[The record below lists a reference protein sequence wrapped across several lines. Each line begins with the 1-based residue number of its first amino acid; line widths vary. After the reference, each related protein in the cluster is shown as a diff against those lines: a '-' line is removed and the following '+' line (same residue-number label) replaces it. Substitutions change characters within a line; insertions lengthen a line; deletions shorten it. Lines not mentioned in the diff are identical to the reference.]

1 MPFKLFEFHHPWM
14 FLLVIPALAILYWRS
29 RSQKGTAAIVFP
41 SVARLKGLRPTLRQR
56 ARLLIPLLQAVAIC
70 GFVIAA
76 ARPRQG
82 DARTVIR
89 SQGIAIQM
97 VLDRSGSMEET
108 MLYDGHRRKRI
119 DIVKDVFMK
128 FVAGG
133 DALAGRKTDL
143 IGLTTF
149 ARFTEE
155 SCPLV
160 SQHEPLITAVKNL
173 GTVAP
178 ALDEFDQPVRNVK
191 EAQRRRIKLKQN
203 PLNATAIGDGIYRAV
218 LSLVAAEEDLKAEES
233 EADDGGAQALTGDQS
248 DYEITGKV
256 IILLTDGE
264 NNTGMDP
271 VEAGRYAANNEI
283 RLYYIVFREP
293 LEYQQTLFGQRV
305 KRELSPDEILEVP
318 RKVVESTEGRAF
330 LAASGDELRQIYE
343 EIDSLEKSEIG
354 KIEFRSYHEKYH
366 WFLIPAFACA
376 VIAVFLAETLFRR
389 IP

>member
-1 MPFKLFEFHHPWM
+1 MQFELFEFHHPWM
-14 FLLVIPALAILYWRS
+14 FLLLVPALAILYWRS
-29 RSQKGTAAIVFP
+29 RRQSGTAAVVFP
-41 SVARLKGLRPTLRQR
+41 SVTRLKGLRPTLRQR
-56 ARLLIPLLQAVAIC
+56 LRPVVPLLQAAAII
-70 GFVIAA
+70 GFVVAA

-82 DARTVIR
+82 DARTVIK

-97 VLDRSGSMEET
+97 VLDRSGSMEEE
-108 MLYDGHRRKRI
+108 MVYDGLRRKRM
-119 DIVKDVFMK
+119 DIVKDVFMN

-133 DALAGRKTDL
+133 DGLAGRKTDL

-173 GTVAP
+173 NTVAP
-178 ALDEFDQPVRNVK
+178 ALDQYDQPVRNVEGRK
-191 EAQRRRIKLKQN
+191 RGELKQN

-218 LSLVAAEEDLKAEES
+218 LSLVAAEEDLKAEEAQP
-233 EADDGGAQALTGDQS
+233 EDGSPPVLEDQS

-271 VEAGRYAANNEI
+271 VEAGRFAANNDI
-283 RLYYIVFREP
+283 RIYYIVFRE
-293 LEYQQTLFGQRV
+293 LVEYQQTLFGRRAV
-305 KRELSPDEILEVP
+305 RELSPEEVLEVP
-318 RKVVESTEGRAF
+318 RKVVESTGGRAF

-343 EIDSLEKSEIG
+343 EIDSLEQSDIG
-354 KIEFRSYHEKYH
+354 KIEFLSYHEKYH

-376 VIAVFLAETLFRR
+376 VIAAFLAETVFRT

>member
-1 MPFKLFEFHHPWM
+1 MPLELFEFNHPWM
-14 FLLVIPALAILYWRS
+14 LLLVVPSLALLVWRS

-56 ARLLIPLLQAVAIC
+56 ARLLVPLLQAAAIC
-70 GFVIAA
+70 GFVVAA

-82 DARTVIR
+82 DAQTVIK

-108 MLYDGHRRKRI
+108 MVYDGNRRKRM

-128 FVAGG
+128 FVAG
-133 DALAGRKTDL
+133 DDDLAGRKTDL

-178 ALDEFDQPVRNVK
+178 ALDQFDQEVRNVK
-191 EAQRRRIKLKQN
+191 EAQRQRVKLKQN
-203 PLNATAIGDGIYRAV
+203 PFNATAIGDGIYRAV
-218 LSLVAAEEDLKAEES
+218 LSLVAAEEDLKAEET
-233 EADDGGAQALTGDQS
+233 EADDGSQSLTGDQS
-248 DYEITGKV
+248 EYEITGKV

-264 NNTGMDP
+264 NNSGMDP
-271 VEAGRYAANNEI
+271 VEAGLFADKNEI

-305 KRELSPDEILEVP
+305 GRELSPDEILAVP
-318 RKVVESTEGRAF
+318 RKVVEPKGRAF
-330 LAASGDELRQIYE
+330 LAKSGDELKQIYE
-343 EIDSLEKSEIG
+343 EIDNLEKSEIG

-366 WFLIPAFACA
+366 WFLIPGFACA
-376 VIAVFLAETLFRR
+376 VIAAFLAETFFRR